1 MLASGGYFVTHNP
14 ERSET
19 GIDFPQYNGEKD
31 MGSAINILSKKIETG
46 GKKETSDIDIP
57 KDINE
62 MEYLDEDH
70 MDDDPLEG
78 QDAIDDEKLVQAEEW
93 KNDSNKSTQNIVHKG
108 VDSKGTEKTNSNDS
122 VSDTN
127 VVVGEKGTVKK
138 SDPVVII
145 KYGCKKYRSACK
157 SVWGKRGT
165 SISMQRMW
173 TTIFSR
179 IIYSNTQRSRT

>member
-1 MLASGGYFVTHNP
+1 
-14 ERSET
+14 
-19 GIDFPQYNGEKD
+19 

-57 KDINE
+57 ENINE

-78 QDAIDDEKLVQAEEW
+78 QDAIDDEKLVQAEER
-93 KNDSNKSTQNIVHKG
+93 KNDSNKSTQNIVHKD

-145 KYGCKKYRSACK
+145 KYGCKKCTKIVTQSQDAIHIC
-157 SVWGKRGT
+157 SEH
-165 SISMQRMW
+165 
-173 TTIFSR
+173 TTFAMSQI
-179 IIYSNTQRSRT
+179 TQHKLLKEQW